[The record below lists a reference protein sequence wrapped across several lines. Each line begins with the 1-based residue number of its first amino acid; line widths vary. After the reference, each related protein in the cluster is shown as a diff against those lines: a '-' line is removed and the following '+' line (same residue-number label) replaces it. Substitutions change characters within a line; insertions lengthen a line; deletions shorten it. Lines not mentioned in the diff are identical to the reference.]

1 MLADVSQS
9 PSPPESVVSDRRIP
23 NLRPIDPDI
32 NEQRSEVPT
41 PGAISVM
48 RNLENLRKLVSYPE
62 SVRSH
67 ELWGSFFDLWF
78 LIPLV
83 GLMVNSEQGGT
94 AQNMGADLLV
104 MGGAWLLS
112 ALLFRTSIPLQPLKV
127 WAFLFLILHPTP
139 FVASISAV
147 ILGLLILL
155 CGQMGISAYLEKNM
169 SEGSLLRVRRSVG
182 LYVRAIAIASLGI
195 TFFRDLPFMLPSGV
209 QVRFSSGLEFAPSP
223 LLAVFLLVL
232 PQLPVT
238 LVNGILSTVRERRQ
252 SGVLALDA
260 QVRLSGRNL
269 SLWLG
274 FADSF
279 AGLLGVL
286 PFCHGS
292 GNLWIYRRHGVRSAL
307 PSLVSSFAL
316 IGIGTMLWREAILPS
331 PIMCGSFLAGFLI
344 VEFFLKKKEKNPA
357 GCDSGPSGTLSGTIE
372 IWAAAG
378 GMISGSFL
386 LGGLPILLAFLLG
399 VNAAIIVSLEDA
411 GGTYRYQH
419 SKPCGGSDGIFLE
432 GATAISFNS
441 VLVPRSNGP
450 DHPLAS
456 LLVTLH
462 SEAHEPVRTDVQ
474 RKSIE
479 TPFIQS
485 ERFFRRPREI
495 PIELVILFILFI
507 FSLLSPTL
515 RLPLLHCVFPRI
527 LSFRSLP
534 IRAP

>member
-1 MLADVSQS
+1 MANV
-9 PSPPESVVSDRRIP
+9 
-23 NLRPIDPDI
+23 
-32 NEQRSEVPT
+32 
-41 PGAISVM
+41 G
-48 RNLENLRKLVSYPE
+48 NLRKLVSLPE
-62 SVRSH
+62 LVRSH

-112 ALLFRTSIPLQPLKV
+112 ALLFQTSIPLQPLKV

-139 FVASISAV
+139 FVASISAG

-155 CGQMGISAYLEKNM
+155 CGQIGISAYLEKNM

-209 QVRFSSGLEFAPSP
+209 QVRFSSGLDFAPSP
-223 LLAVFLLVL
+223 LLSVFLLVL

-252 SGVLALDA
+252 SGVLAPDA
-260 QVRLSGRNL
+260 QIRLSGRNL

-292 GNLWIYRRHGVRSAL
+292 GNLWIYRRHGVRSVL

-331 PIMCGSFLAGFLI
+331 PMVCGSFLAGFLI
-344 VEFFLKKKEKNPA
+344 VEFFLKKRERELTGSETGSQGNV
-357 GCDSGPSGTLSGTIE
+357 SGTIE
-372 IWAAAG
+372 VWAVTG
-378 GMISGSFL
+378 GMISGSL
-386 LGGLPILLAFLLG
+386 ILGGLPLLLAFLLG
-399 VNAAIIVSLEDA
+399 ANAAIVVSGKGHFSLKSRETTGMAPVSSFAIDPGRSLTGLPHPYGLTNKGEATECVPPASPHIGPDVPCEQSVGSCTADSGLPILPPSPFLTVLSASRRCFSCLIVVLWTLLSLFSKMSS
-411 GGTYRYQH
+411 R
-419 SKPCGGSDGIFLE
+419 SKPPFPFHRILPFSD
-432 GATAISFNS
+432 
-441 VLVPRSNGP
+441 
-450 DHPLAS
+450 
-456 LLVTLH
+456 
-462 SEAHEPVRTDVQ
+462 
-474 RKSIE
+474 
-479 TPFIQS
+479 
-485 ERFFRRPREI
+485 FFH
-495 PIELVILFILFI
+495 L
-507 FSLLSPTL
+507 
-515 RLPLLHCVFPRI
+515 LPLCL
-527 LSFRSLP
+527 
-534 IRAP
+534 RAP